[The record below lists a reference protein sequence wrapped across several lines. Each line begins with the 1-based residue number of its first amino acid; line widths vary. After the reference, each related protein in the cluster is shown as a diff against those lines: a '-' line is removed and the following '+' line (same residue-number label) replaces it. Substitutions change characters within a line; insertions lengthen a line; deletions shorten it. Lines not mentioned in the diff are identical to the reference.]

1 MLKSILNLEGAK
13 ELNRKELT
21 TLKGGIIA
29 YDGGPCHPLTAEY
42 YPHCKEDNSDDDV
55 A

>member
-1 MLKSILNLEGAK
+1 MLKGILNLEGTK
-13 ELNRKELT
+13 ELKRKELT

-29 YDGGPCHPLTAEY
+29 YDGGPCNPLTAEY
-42 YPHCKEDNSDDDV
+42 YPHCKEDESEDDK